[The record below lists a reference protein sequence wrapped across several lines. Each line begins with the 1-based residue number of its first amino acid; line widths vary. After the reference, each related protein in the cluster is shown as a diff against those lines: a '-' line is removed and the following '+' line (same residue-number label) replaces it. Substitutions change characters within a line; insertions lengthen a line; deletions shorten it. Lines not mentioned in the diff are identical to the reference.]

1 MFRIFLSIAALL
13 LASSAA
19 AQDSPAV
26 PEVPVGTN
34 YTWTEIVSG
43 FDNPLY
49 VTHAGDGSG
58 RLFVVEQ
65 TGYILVVQDDDYLF
79 DPFLD
84 VSMLLS
90 EDVFQGGYTERG
102 LLGLAFAPDYA
113 NSGVFYVSHTDELG
127 NNVIARY
134 RVSAD
139 DPNVA
144 DASSREII
152 YQAQQLFYDHNG
164 GHISFGPDGY
174 LYISI
179 GDGGSLGDNPGVTS
193 QNLTLP
199 LGKLMRIDVNHRD
212 GDRPYAIPANNP
224 FVGIA
229 DALPEIWAY
238 GLRNP
243 WRFSFDRATG
253 DLYIGDVGQYD
264 YEEINYEA
272 AGSPGGRNYGWFM
285 MEANH
290 PYRGTADMADE
301 FDAPVAEYPHIVGC
315 SVTGGYVYRGAN
327 LPELNGVYFFGDYCN
342 GRTWSLFQAADGRWK
357 VQPFMETG
365 RIVSSFGEDEAGELY
380 IVDYKGTILRLDRAQ

>member
-1 MFRIFLSIAALL
+1 MFRMYFLIGALL
-13 LASSAA
+13 LAFSAA
-19 AQDSPAV
+19 AQDSAGVPA
-26 PEVPVGTN
+26 VPVGTN
-34 YTWTEIVSG
+34 YVWTEVVSG

-65 TGYILVVQDDDYLF
+65 TGYVLVVADGDYLF

-84 VSMLLS
+84 VSGLLS
-90 EDVFQGGYTERG
+90 DDVFQGGYTERG

-113 NSGVFYVSHTDELG
+113 NSGVFYISHTDEFG

-139 DPNVA
+139 DPNRA
-144 DASSREII
+144 DDSSREII

-164 GHISFGPDGY
+164 GHIAFGPDGY

-199 LGKLMRIDVNHRD
+199 LGKMMRIDVRAPQ
-212 GDRPYAIPANNP
+212 GDFPYTIPPDNP
-224 FVGIA
+224 FVGLA

-243 WRFSFDRATG
+243 WRFSFDRLTG
-253 DLYIGDVGQYD
+253 DLYIGDVGQME
-264 YEEINYEA
+264 YEEIDFEP
-272 AGSPGGRNYGWFM
+272 AGSPGGVNYGWFL
-285 MEANH
+285 MEGLH
-290 PYRGTADMADE
+290 PYRGTEDMASQ
-301 FDAPVAEYPHIVGC
+301 FTPPIVEYPHIVGC
-315 SVTGGYVYRGAN
+315 SVTGGYVYRGAQ
-327 LPELNGVYFFGDYCN
+327 LPELSGVYFFGDYCN
-342 GRTWSLFQAADGRWK
+342 GRTWSLFRDSEGRWK
-357 VQPFMETG
+357 VQPFTETG
-365 RIVSSFGEDEAGELY
+365 KVISSFGEDEAGEL
-380 IVDYKGTILRLDRAQ
+380 IMVDYKGGIYRLERAQ